1 MKIGIVGCGY
11 IANYY
16 ATTLPNH
23 PELELVGVT
32 DINVKRASK
41 FAKYYG
47 AKHFNTLD
55 DMLKDEEIS
64 IVLNCTNPHSHYEV
78 SRAVLMANKNVYT
91 EKPMGMDFDEA
102 SRLVEMAKER
112 NLYIASAPSILLGEY
127 AQGIMKALK
136 DKEIGQ
142 PILAYAQL
150 DDGAVHN
157 MRYWTW
163 LSRTGTEWPYENEFK
178 VGSLLEHA
186 GYTLS
191 LLTAFFGPVK
201 AVQAYTR
208 CLVPNKIDK
217 NRMDNL
223 GPDYSE
229 ACMEFR
235 SGVVARLTIGSVA
248 PNNHSLMIVGDDGVI
263 STDDLYWNVQ
273 QKVYIQKR
281 ISSQSKDRKDSHVY
295 LTERKEYEFT
305 RPEDFSF
312 RSEDEV
318 NVDWAKGVAELADSI
333 LHKRKC
339 RLDMN
344 HALHIMEIIDVLE
357 NANNFSGPQKIRTVF
372 DPIQPA
378 DWIEDGNLL
387 KSLTA

>member
-32 DINVKRASK
+32 DINTDRAKK
-41 FAKYYG
+41 FAKFYG
-47 AKHFNTLD
+47 VKHFKTVEDL
-55 DMLKDEEIS
+55 LKDQEIS

-78 SRAVLMANKNVYT
+78 SRAVLMANKHVYT

-102 SRLVEMAKER
+102 SKLVNLAKER
-112 NLYIASAPSILLGEY
+112 KLFIASAPSILLGEY

-136 DKEIGQ
+136 DKEIGH

-150 DDGAVHN
+150 DDGAVHD

-163 LSRTGTEWPYENEFK
+163 ISRTGTEWPYENEFK
-178 VGSLLEHA
+178 IGSLLEHA
-186 GYTLS
+186 GYCLT

-201 AVQAYTR
+201 EVQAYTR
-208 CLVPNKIDK
+208 CLVPNKINKD
-217 NRMDNL
+217 RIDDL

-229 ACMEFR
+229 ACLEFR
-235 SGVVARLTIGSVA
+235 SGMVARLTIGSVA
-248 PNNHSLMIVGDDGVI
+248 PHNHSLMIVGDEGVLT
-263 STDDLYWNVQ
+263 TDDLYWDVQ

-281 ISSQSKDRKDSHVY
+281 ITSDSKERENSHVY
-295 LTERKEYEFT
+295 LTEKEEYEFE
-305 RPEDFSF
+305 RPEDFKF
-312 RSEDEV
+312 RSQDEV
-318 NVDWAKGVAELADSI
+318 NVDWAKGVAELADAI

-339 RLDMN
+339 RLDMS
-344 HALHIMEIIDVLE
+344 HALHVMEIIDVLE
-357 NANNFSGPQKIRTVF
+357 NARSFSGPQKIRTVF
-372 DPIQPA
+372 DPIEA
-378 DWIEDGNLL
+378 VDWIKEGKLP
-387 KSLTA
+387 KGLTA